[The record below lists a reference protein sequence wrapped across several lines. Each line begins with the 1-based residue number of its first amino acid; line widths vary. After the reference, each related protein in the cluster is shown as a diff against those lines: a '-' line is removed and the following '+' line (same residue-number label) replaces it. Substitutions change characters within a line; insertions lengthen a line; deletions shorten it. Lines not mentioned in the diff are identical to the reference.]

1 MDVRSARDVAP
12 VVEHAGT
19 VPVWW
24 LIEPRELHETTKGGF
39 LELVSEWEVAGG
51 GLVDPHSHPTH
62 EFYYIISGRGI
73 MKIAD
78 EEREVGQGDL
88 IRIPP
93 DTVHSSGRSPRTR
106 RCADW
111 HSPSASKARTRLTT
125 PVESADPFA
134 DS

>member
-1 MDVRSARDVAP
+1 MDVRSARDIAP

-24 LIEPRELHETTKGGF
+24 LIEPRELHQATKGGF

-51 GLVDPHSHPTH
+51 GLVDAHEHPTH

-78 EEREVGQGDL
+78 EEREVGQRHYFDDQGHARL
-88 IRIPP
+88 L
-93 DTVHSSGRSPRTR
+93 GRARLQQQRRSLERT
-106 RCADW
+106 ALLG
-111 HSPSASKARTRLTT
+111 RL
-125 PVESADPFA
+125 S
-134 DS
+134 

>member
-1 MDVRSARDVAP
+1 MDVRPARDVPP
-12 VVEHAGT
+12 VIEHAGT

-24 LIEPRELHETTKGGF
+24 LIQPGELKDATSGGF
-39 LELVSEWEVAGG
+39 LELVSEWEVADG

-93 DTVHSSGRSPRTR
+93 NIVHSIWPLTENSGLRGL
-106 RCADW
+106 AF
-111 HSPSASKARTRLTT
+111 AVGIEGAG
-125 PVESADPFA
+125 PVDYTS
-134 DS
+134 

>member
-12 VVEHAGT
+12 VIEHAGT

-24 LIEPRELHETTKGGF
+24 LIQPGELKDATRGGF

-78 EEREVGQGDL
+78 EEREVGQGGSNQD
-88 IRIPP
+88 PP
-93 DTVHSSGRSPRTR
+93 GCRAQHLAAHGQHGTPRSGVR
-106 RCADW
+106 RR
-111 HSPSASKARTRLTT
+111 HR
-125 PVESADPFA
+125 
-134 DS
+134 

>member
-24 LIEPRELHETTKGGF
+24 LFQPGELKDTTSGGF

-62 EFYYIISGRGI
+62 EFYYIISGTRHHEDRGRR
-73 MKIAD
+73 A
-78 EEREVGQGDL
+78 G
-88 IRIPP
+88 
-93 DTVHSSGRSPRTR
+93 SGPRRS
-106 RCADW
+106 
-111 HSPSASKARTRLTT
+111 HQ
-125 PVESADPFA
+125 DPA
-134 DS
+134 

>member
-1 MDVRSARDVAP
+1 
-12 VVEHAGT
+12 VEHAGT

-24 LIEPRELHETTKGGF
+24 LIEPREMHESTRGGF

-78 EEREVGQGDL
+78 EEQEVGQGDL

-93 DTVHSSGRSPRTR
+93 DTVHSI
-106 RCADW
+106 W
-111 HSPSASKARTRLTT
+111 
-125 PVESADPFA
+125 PVTEHTSLRGLAFA
-134 DS
+134 IGIEGANPVDYTS

>member
-1 MDVRSARDVAP
+1 MAKMDVRSARDVTP
-12 VVEHAGT
+12 VIEHAGT

-24 LIEPRELHETTKGGF
+24 LFQPGELRDATRGGF

-51 GLVDPHSHPTH
+51 GIVDPHSHPTH

-78 EEREVGQGDL
+78 EEQEVGQGDL

-93 DTVHSSGRSPRTR
+93 DVVHSIRPLTANSGLRGL
-106 RCADW
+106 AF
-111 HSPSASKARTRLTT
+111 AVGIEGAG
-125 PVESADPFA
+125 PVDYTN
-134 DS
+134 